1 MSVAV
6 NAERPKS
13 SRRRGKSDKPGKHK
27 GLLAVAIFKLL
38 KAIFFAAVGIGALK
52 MLNHD
57 LTDVVMRITAAL
69 HFDPEGRFVGFLMN
83 RADLVGNHQLR
94 QVGFFSLLYA
104 CVCIVEGIGLYRERT
119 WAEYFTV
126 TLTVLAL
133 PYELWELF
141 REPTA
146 MRAGLVALNVIV
158 LVYLLWLIRLL
169 RSGKRAH

>member
-1 MSVAV
+1 MVVAV
-6 NAERPKS
+6 NAEAAK
-13 SRRRGKSDKPGKHK
+13 SRRPGKKRDGQGHHK
-27 GLLAVAIFKLL
+27 GLLAVAVFKFL

-57 LTDVVMRITAAL
+57 LSDLVMRITAVL

-83 RADLVGNHQLR
+83 QADLVGNHQLR
-94 QVGFFSLLYA
+94 QVGFFSIIYG
-104 CVCIVEGIGLYRERT
+104 CVCVVEGVGLYLERT

-141 REPTA
+141 QEPTA
-146 MRAGLVALNVIV
+146 LRASVLAANLVV
-158 LVYLLWLIRLL
+158 LFYLIWLIR
-169 RSGKRAH
+169 RMRRDEAGH